1 MLAVSGLERG
11 NMAEWTVV
19 LATVEISI
27 CVGAPAAKLSPL
39 ATNAALL
46 LPETHLAVIVMLL
59 LLFHQPSSV
68 HRHFATA
75 AAVVCGLQTAAHD
88 HVMTQRPAST
98 LSRPSALALTVV
110 GSKMT
115 ANLRC

>member
-1 MLAVSGLERG
+1 
-11 NMAEWTVV
+11 MAEWTDV

-59 LLFHQPSSV
+59 LLCYIS
-68 HRHFATA
+68 R
-75 AAVVCGLQTAAHD
+75 VVSIDIPLLLLPLCVACRRLL
-88 HVMTQRPAST
+88 MIKS
-98 LSRPSALALTVV
+98 
-110 GSKMT
+110 
-115 ANLRC
+115 